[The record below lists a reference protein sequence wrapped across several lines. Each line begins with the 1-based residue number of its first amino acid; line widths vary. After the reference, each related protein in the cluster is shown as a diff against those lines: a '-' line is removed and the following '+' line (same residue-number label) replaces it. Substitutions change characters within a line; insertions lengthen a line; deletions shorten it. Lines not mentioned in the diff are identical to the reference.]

1 MGKVQENQE
10 NDKMCMYEI
19 FVALFADS
27 AMTKYKNNETA
38 KELYGQLKDLVSG
51 VIRRNAYSE
60 VNLDKLFQSTFQL
73 KARNHQLT
81 GWYWVDTLLLYKP
94 NEQVIYQMKCFHE
107 QVNSWFDI
115 NVLWRCNIYQ
125 FHWCSDKLPISQTLC
140 NFYTLNGYDLTDIFI
155 NIVHV

>member
-1 MGKVQENQE
+1 
-10 NDKMCMYEI
+10 MYQI
-19 FVALFADS
+19 FADS
-27 AMTKYKNNETA
+27 AMTKYRNNEKTPY
-38 KELYGQLKDLVSG
+38 LYGQLKDLVSG

-81 GWYWVDTLLLYKP
+81 GWYLVDTPLLYKP
-94 NEQVIYQMKCFHE
+94 YEQLIYQMKCFHE

-125 FHWCSDKLPISQTLC
+125 FHLCSDTLPISQTLW

>member
-38 KELYGQLKDLVSG
+38 KGLYGQLKDLVSG

-81 GWYWVDTLLLYKP
+81 GWY
-94 NEQVIYQMKCFHE
+94 
-107 QVNSWFDI
+107 
-115 NVLWRCNIYQ
+115 
-125 FHWCSDKLPISQTLC
+125 
-140 NFYTLNGYDLTDIFI
+140 
-155 NIVHV
+155 

>member
-27 AMTKYKNNETA
+27 AMTKYKNNEKATY
-38 KELYGQLKDLVSG
+38 LYGQLKDLVSG

-94 NEQVIYQMKCFHE
+94 NEQLIYQMKCFHE
-107 QVNSWFDI
+107 QVNSCFDI
-115 NVLWRCNIYQ
+115 YILWRYNS
-125 FHWCSDKLPISQTLC
+125 SDTLPISQTLC
-140 NFYTLNGYDLTDIFI
+140 NFYTLNEYDLTDIFI

>member
-1 MGKVQENQE
+1 
-10 NDKMCMYEI
+10 MYQI
-19 FVALFADS
+19 FADS
-27 AMTKYKNNETA
+27 AMTKYRNNEKTPY
-38 KELYGQLKDLVSG
+38 LYGQLKDLVSG

-81 GWYWVDTLLLYKP
+81 GWNLVDTLLLYKP
-94 NEQVIYQMKCFHE
+94 NEQLIYQMKYFHE

-125 FHWCSDKLPISQTLC
+125 FHWCSDTLPISQTLC
-140 NFYTLNGYDLTDIFI
+140 KFYTLNGYDLTDIFI

>member
-1 MGKVQENQE
+1 MGKVQE

-94 NEQVIYQMKCFHE
+94 NEQLIYQMKCFHE
-107 QVNSWFDI
+107 QVNSCFDI
-115 NVLWRCNIYQ
+115 YILWRYNS
-125 FHWCSDKLPISQTLC
+125 SDTLPISQTLC
-140 NFYTLNGYDLTDIFI
+140 NFYTLNEYDLTDIFI

>member
-19 FVALFADS
+19 FVALFVDS

-94 NEQVIYQMKCFHE
+94 NEQLIYQMKCFHE
-107 QVNSWFDI
+107 QVNSCFDI
-115 NVLWRCNIYQ
+115 YILWRYNS
-125 FHWCSDKLPISQTLC
+125 SDTLPISQTLC
-140 NFYTLNGYDLTDIFI
+140 NFYTLNEYDLTDIFI

>member
-1 MGKVQENQE
+1 
-10 NDKMCMYEI
+10 MYQI
-19 FVALFADS
+19 FADS
-27 AMTKYKNNETA
+27 AMTKYRNNEKTPY
-38 KELYGQLKDLVSG
+38 LYGQLKDLVSG

-81 GWYWVDTLLLYKP
+81 GWYLVDTLLLYKP
-94 NEQVIYQMKCFHE
+94 YEQLIYQMKCFHE

-115 NVLWRCNIYQ
+115 NVLRRCNIYQ
-125 FHWCSDKLPISQTLC
+125 FHWCSDTLPISQTLC
-140 NFYTLNGYDLTDIFI
+140 KFYTLNDYDLTDIFI